1 MGVCMCVYVCGMNFQ
16 NFFRRI
22 ESLHQR
28 TLIRILY
35 EFLQIES
42 ISFEEINYTEKY
54 LEYPGLFGVLFSHT
68 VHYTV
73 SVCMLMNQ
81 KPQLYIAGMG
91 MESPCGHIDFY
102 PNGGYDQPGCSLFDM
117 PVSLDSMVDPD
128 SSSTAAIDTM
138 GRHLVACSHN
148 RGIELYIESLQE
160 ESKCHFIGHEC
171 ESDEKFQDG
180 LCFDCGLRHSALKS
194 E

>member
-1 MGVCMCVYVCGMNFQ
+1 MHVN
-16 NFFRRI
+16 
-22 ESLHQR
+22 E
-28 TLIRILY
+28 
-35 EFLQIES
+35 
-42 ISFEEINYTEKY
+42 
-54 LEYPGLFGVLFSHT
+54 P
-68 VHYTV
+68 
-73 SVCMLMNQ
+73 

-91 MESPCGHIDFY
+91 METPCGHIDFY

-194 E
+194 LKKVQFIGKKPHCFASTAKINVILYFFRMDR